1 MRILIAGA
9 TGLVGQG
16 VLGECLSAQD
26 VSHVATLGRKASGQ
40 SDAKLTEILVA
51 DFADLDAVEAQL
63 RPFEACLYC
72 AGAPPIGTAE
82 ADFRHVTLELTTH
95 VAATLARLNPAIT
108 FVYISGA
115 KSDPDSRIMQLRIK
129 GETERALA
137 ALPIRTVMLRTGG
150 IQPVGGERSPHAG
163 LAALYAVVGPFM
175 GLGVH
180 LLPQLMTTT
189 QRVAR
194 AMLAVARQQDPPAVL
209 ENAEIN
215 RLGA

>member
-16 VLGECLSAQD
+16 VLGECLGAED
-26 VSHVATLGRKASGQ
+26 VSHVATLGRKTSGQ
-40 SDAKLTEILVA
+40 SDPKLVDIVVA

-63 RPFEACLYC
+63 RPFDACLYC

-95 VAATLARLNPAIT
+95 VAATVARLNPGIT
-108 FVYISGA
+108 FVYVSGA
-115 KSDPDSRIMQLRIK
+115 KADPDSRVMQLRIK

-150 IQPVGGERSPHAG
+150 IQPVGGERSPHAA
-163 LAALYAVVGPFM
+163 LAVLYAVGGPFM
-175 GLGVH
+175 GLGVR

-215 RLGA
+215 QLGA

>member
-16 VLGECLSAQD
+16 VLGECLRADD
-26 VSHVATLGRKASGQ
+26 VSHVVTLGRTAIGQ
-40 SDAKLTEILVA
+40 PDPKLVEIVVA

-63 RPFEACLYC
+63 RPFDACLYC

-95 VAATLARLNPAIT
+95 VATTLARLNPGIT
-108 FVYISGA
+108 FVYVSGA

-150 IQPVGGERSPHAG
+150 IQPVGGERSPHPA
-163 LAALYAVVGPFM
+163 LAALYAVGGPFM
-175 GLGVH
+175 GLGVR

-194 AMLAVARQQDPPAVL
+194 AMLAVVRQPDPPAVL